1 VISEQFALAEKQ
13 SVPFNIVMCIFVVT
27 LCVPHWV
34 FFYTYFECCTTMPYF
49 YLRKKVPRWLKYG
62 LKGLNVVMIIAQTVA
77 PILVFT
83 YA

>member
-1 VISEQFALAEKQ
+1 
-13 SVPFNIVMCIFVVT
+13 
-27 LCVPHWV
+27 
-34 FFYTYFECCTTMPYF
+34 MPYF